1 MEISGA
7 CKIDHLITGK
17 QYGLQMLT
25 GHCYNKKGERVVPC
39 LLIYLSSGPWK
50 ALSNLSPLKTCF
62 PEPLYLYPQTQ
73 PPPTF
78 KLISPPI
85 YHGVAIPFCNLP
97 QPNALRQHWNV
108 SPRLAP
114 IKNMYE
120 EPLVDPHNTYIY
132 FVSASYSQV
141 INRLLHSN
149 TKTHIAVCLSEC
161 KYRNN

>member
-1 MEISGA
+1 MVIYFKIHGPNRKQCCFPCAQFKQSSTKTQLFKICWAMEISGA

-25 GHCYNKKGERVVPC
+25 GHCYNKKGEGVVPC
-39 LLIYLSSGPWK
+39 LLIYFSSGPWR

-85 YHGVAIPFCNLP
+85 YHGVAIPFCDLP
-97 QPNALRQHWNV
+97 QPNALRT
-108 SPRLAP
+108 L
-114 IKNMYE
+114 
-120 EPLVDPHNTYIY
+120 
-132 FVSASYSQV
+132 
-141 INRLLHSN
+141 
-149 TKTHIAVCLSEC
+149 EC
-161 KYRNN
+161 FATLGTN